1 MFLRPLGLSPR
12 ETPFPSLPGIGKKPP
27 VALMTPNCAPLR
39 SVPRISL
46 SWRTG
51 SKPFWPPSRSRASS
65 PTTWKALILACDT
78 KARLEDLYL
87 PYKKRRKTK
96 ADAAR
101 EAGLEP
107 LLDRLI
113 AEPHGDPVA
122 AAEAYVCAGFEDPK
136 KALDGARAI
145 LIDRFALDA
154 NLVGELRETMYSTGS
169 MESQVVQGKEQDG
182 AKFTDYFSFAEPFT
196 SLPSHRILALFRGEK
211 EGVLHLNLNAGDDD
225 HYCGI
230 IANQFE
236 LDTSSSWLADAIRW
250 GWKTKL
256 YISSG
261 LDIRM
266 RLKETAEEAALE
278 VFARNL
284 KDVLLAAP
292 AGQRATL
299 G

>member
-1 MFLRPLGLSPR
+1 MSSASTAPHIAAHIATELHVPEANVLAALGLIA
-12 ETPFPSLPGIGKKPP
+12 EGNTVPFIARYRKEATGGLDDTQLRTIEERATYLTELADRKQTILAAIEEQGK
-27 VALMTPNCAPLR
+27 LTDDL
-39 SVPRISL
+39 
-46 SWRTG
+46 
-51 SKPFWPPSRSRASS
+51 
-65 PTTWKALILACDT
+65 KALILACDT

-256 YISSG
+256 YISSS

-266 RLKETAEEAALE
+266 RLKETA
-278 VFARNL
+278 
-284 KDVLLAAP
+284 
-292 AGQRATL
+292 
-299 G
+299 